1 MKHEDANM
9 ERPIISWSEAKAKGL
24 KRYFTGKPC
33 IHGHVEERYING
45 SCIKC
50 HDDQVARYREKNGDA
65 IRASVAAYGKVYQQ
79 LNKDKINAKVRER
92 RQKRKQAE
100 KAERPSA
107 A

>member
-1 MKHEDANM
+1 MKHH
-9 ERPIISWSEAKAKGL
+9 IISWSEAKAKGL

-33 IHGHVEERYING
+33 IHGHVEERHING

-50 HDDQVARYREKNGDA
+50 HEDSVARYREKNADA
-65 IRASVAAYGKVYQQ
+65 VRASVAAYGKVYHQ
-79 LNKDKINAKVRER
+79 LNKDKLNAKARAR
-92 RQKRKQAE
+92 YAKRKQAE

>member
-1 MKHEDANM
+1 MK
-9 ERPIISWSEAKAKGL
+9 RPIITWSEAKAKGL

-33 IHGHVEERYING
+33 IHGHVEERHING

-50 HDDQVARYREKNGDA
+50 HEDHVARYREKNADA
-65 IRASVAAYGKVYQQ
+65 VRVSVAAYSKVYQQ
-79 LNKDKINAKVRER
+79 LNKDKINEKVRER
-92 RQKRKQAE
+92 YAKRKQAE